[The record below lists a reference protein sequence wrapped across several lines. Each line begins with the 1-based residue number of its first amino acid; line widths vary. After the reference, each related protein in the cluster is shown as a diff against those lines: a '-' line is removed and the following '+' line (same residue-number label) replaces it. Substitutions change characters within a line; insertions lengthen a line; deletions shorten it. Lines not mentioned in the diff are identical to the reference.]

1 MSELDADRHRYRALL
16 KDADDEPKRLALIQ
30 LLIEEGA
37 KAKLAAQ
44 QKPAAAERLPQSPP
58 FISPAR
64 TPRELPSQDAVSAQD
79 TVSANERQGLEE
91 TPLLQA
97 AEVASVRFSDLAA
110 RLKAHEPERLPQSP
124 PFIPPARTP
133 RELPSQDA
141 VSAQDTVSANE
152 RQGLEETPLLQAAEV
167 ASVRFSDLA
176 ARPKTHAPE
185 PPSIRSEP
193 TSPNDL
199 IDEIAKLL
207 GSRVALAK
215 TAPAAMA
222 PSPSH
227 LPPSGN
233 DIEDPIAS
241 QIRAALEKRDRQ

>member
-58 FISPAR
+58 FIS
-64 TPRELPSQDAVSAQD
+64 
-79 TVSANERQGLEE
+79 
-91 TPLLQA
+91 
-97 AEVASVRFSDLAA
+97 
-110 RLKAHEPERLPQSP
+110 
-124 PFIPPARTP
+124 PARTP